1 MEKMS
6 LTEEEK
12 KELNAV
18 NANKETDWNEACNK
32 IKKRRNG
39 QFPSHLAR
47 EILEIY
53 QIKFPP
59 KADD

>member
-1 MEKMS
+1 MEKML

-12 KELNAV
+12 KELTPI
-18 NANKETDWNEACNK
+18 KSEPDWYKACEK

-39 QFPSHLAR
+39 QYPSYLAR
-47 EILEIY
+47 EILELY
-53 QIKFPP
+53 QQNFPP

>member
-1 MEKMS
+1 MEKMI

-12 KELNAV
+12 KELTPI
-18 NANKETDWNEACNK
+18 KSEPDWYKACEK

-39 QFPSHLAR
+39 QYPSYLAR

-53 QIKFPP
+53 QQNFPP
-59 KADD
+59 KAED

>member
-1 MEKMS
+1 MEKML

-12 KELNAV
+12 KELKPIKN
-18 NANKETDWNEACNK
+18 ESDWYKICNK

-39 QFPSHLAR
+39 QYPSDLAR

-53 QIKFPP
+53 QQNFPP
-59 KADD
+59 KADDQE

>member
-1 MEKMS
+1 MKKML

-12 KELNAV
+12 KEL
-18 NANKETDWNEACNK
+18 KPIKQESDWYKVCEK

-39 QFPSHLAR
+39 QYPSYLAR

-53 QIKFPP
+53 QQNFPP
-59 KADD
+59 KIDD

>member
-1 MEKMS
+1 MGKML

-12 KELNAV
+12 KELTPI
-18 NANKETDWNEACNK
+18 KSEPDWYKACEK

-39 QFPSHLAR
+39 QYPSYLAR

-53 QIKFPP
+53 QQKFPP

>member
-1 MEKMS
+1 MEKML

-12 KELNAV
+12 KELTPI
-18 NANKETDWNEACNK
+18 KSEPDWYKACEK

-39 QFPSHLAR
+39 QYPSYLAR

-53 QIKFPP
+53 QQKFPP

>member
-1 MEKMS
+1 MEKIL

-12 KELNAV
+12 KELTPI
-18 NANKETDWNEACNK
+18 KSEPDWYKACEK

-39 QFPSHLAR
+39 QYPSYLAR

-53 QIKFPP
+53 QQNFPP
-59 KADD
+59 KVED

>member
-12 KELNAV
+12 KTLYPIKNEN
-18 NANKETDWNEACNK
+18 DWNKACDK

-39 QFPSHLAR
+39 QYPNYLAR

-53 QIKFPP
+53 QQNFPP
-59 KADD
+59 TIED

>member
-1 MEKMS
+1 MEKML

-12 KELNAV
+12 KELTPI
-18 NANKETDWNEACNK
+18 KSEPDWYKACEK

-39 QFPSHLAR
+39 QYPSYLAR

-53 QIKFPP
+53 QQNFPP
-59 KADD
+59 KAED

>member
-12 KELNAV
+12 KGLKPIKNEN
-18 NANKETDWNEACNK
+18 DWYKACDK

-39 QFPSHLAR
+39 QYPSYLAR
-47 EILEIY
+47 EILDIY
-53 QIKFPP
+53 QENFPAE
-59 KADD
+59 ADD